1 MSAFSIARN
10 VLQNVASKYGLQIE
24 RKYDFGVYRLDVL
37 ELLVERVGP
46 RDPDFFVIQV
56 GANDGEENDPINQMI
71 RRYNWRGILLEPQP
85 DVFRSLVKN
94 YNGYDHL
101 IFENAALASSD
112 GELPFFTIPGQT
124 GLGSFDKAVLHRSGF
139 KDSAIV
145 KGKVA
150 AITASTLLKKHHVE
164 RVDLLQVDTEG
175 FDFEVIKMILS
186 ANIRPKIINY
196 EHLHLSNVDRAAC
209 VDMLGSLGYKMLQ
222 AGPLRIDTVAFYTP
236 DCLEG

>member
-1 MSAFSIARN
+1 MNAFSIARN
-10 VLQNVASKYGLQIE
+10 VLQIVASKYGLQIE
-24 RKYDFGVYRLDVL
+24 RKYESGVCRLDVL

-46 RDPDFFVIQV
+46 RDPDFFFIQV
-56 GANDGEENDPINQMI
+56 GATDGEENDPINQMI
-71 RRYNWRGILLEPQP
+71 RRYNWRGVLLEPQP

-94 YNGYDHL
+94 YNGHEHL

-139 KDSAIV
+139 KDFNIV
-145 KGKVA
+145 KGHVA
-150 AITASTLLKKHHVE
+150 AITASTLLKKYRE

-209 VDMLGSLGYKMLQ
+209 VDMLGWLGYKMLQ
-222 AGPLRIDTVAFYTP
+222 GPLRIDSVAFYT
-236 DCLEG
+236 LGTVL